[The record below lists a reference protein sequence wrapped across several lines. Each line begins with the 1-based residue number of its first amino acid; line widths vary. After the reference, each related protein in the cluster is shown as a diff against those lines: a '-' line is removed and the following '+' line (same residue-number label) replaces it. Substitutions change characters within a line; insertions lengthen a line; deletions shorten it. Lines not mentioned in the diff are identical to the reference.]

1 MDPAVTNPDLY
12 KVVFENDRVRVL
24 EYTDSPG
31 DRTTPH
37 AHPDSVMYTL
47 SSFQRR
53 LYAGDGQTRD
63 VELAAGTTAW
73 LPAQTHA
80 GHNIGD
86 SQTHVIFVELKEGSG
101 TSGELGPTQGQ
112 SG

>member
-1 MDPAVTNPDLY
+1 MDLDPALTNPQFY

-47 SSFQRR
+47 SSFRRR
-53 LYAGDGQTRD
+53 LHQGDQHRD
-63 VELAAGTTAW
+63 VEIAAGTTGW
-73 LPAQTHA
+73 LPAQQHA
-80 GHNIGD
+80 GENIGD
-86 SQTHVIFVELKEGSG
+86 TPTHVLFVELKGG
-101 TSGELGPTQGQ
+101 PAGGDGPALGPA
-112 SG
+112 